1 VAGIV
6 AALLA
11 ATLLLQ
17 WVLKPMLLDQIR
29 ANLQEE
35 LGLVKELAIQRGLP
49 DRGIQRTD
57 VLADR
62 IGRALS
68 RRVTF
73 IAVDGRVLGDSNVSL
88 ERLPHVENHRGRPEV
103 EEALRRGVG
112 WHIRRSA
119 TIGAEFLYVAS
130 VLGDT
135 EAPRLILRLAV
146 PLQRVEGLLRRMR
159 ELVVLAAVASALLSF
174 GLAYL
179 VSRGISRPVAE
190 LTRAAKR
197 LAAGDRTA
205 RIGRYPQNEL
215 GELARSFDRMADVL
229 QEELEAVERARDRLS
244 AVLEGMAEGVMLLDV
259 EGRIVLWNRALEDL
273 LRLELEPRGRTPAE
287 LVRSPELQEAVREIL
302 EGEEQRVLEVR
313 TSTRPQR
320 ILEVHLGRILGREG
334 GAVAVFHDVTEQ
346 RRVEKVRRDF
356 VANVSHEL
364 RTPLSAIRA
373 AVETLLEGA
382 LMDPKFSHHFVEVI
396 GRHTERLQ
404 RLLDDLLDL
413 ARIESGH
420 TPPSME
426 PIRADALM
434 DAAAGTVA
442 SLAQSRGVELIR
454 EPTEEPLVIR
464 GDRRQLEQALV
475 NLLDNAV
482 KYTDPPG
489 RVVLSIRRRDREV
502 HLEVSDTGVGIP
514 EEHIPR
520 IFERFYRVDKA
531 RSRQLGGTGLGLAI
545 VKHIVQAHGGR
556 VEVESTP
563 GKGSTFRVVLPG

>member
-1 VAGIV
+1 
-6 AALLA
+6 
-11 ATLLLQ
+11 
-17 WVLKPMLLDQIR
+17 
-29 ANLQEE
+29 
-35 LGLVKELAIQRGLP
+35 
-49 DRGIQRTD
+49 
-57 VLADR
+57 
-62 IGRALS
+62 
-68 RRVTF
+68 
-73 IAVDGRVLGDSNVSL
+73 
-88 ERLPHVENHRGRPEV
+88 
-103 EEALRRGVG
+103 
-112 WHIRRSA
+112 
-119 TIGAEFLYVAS
+119 
-130 VLGDT
+130 
-135 EAPRLILRLAV
+135 
-146 PLQRVEGLLRRMR
+146 
-159 ELVVLAAVASALLSF
+159 
-174 GLAYL
+174 
-179 VSRGISRPVAE
+179 
-190 LTRAAKR
+190 
-197 LAAGDRTA
+197 
-205 RIGRYPQNEL
+205 
-215 GELARSFDRMADVL
+215 
-229 QEELEAVERARDRLS
+229 
-244 AVLEGMAEGVMLLDV
+244 
-259 EGRIVLWNRALEDL
+259 
-273 LRLELEPRGRTPAE
+273 
-287 LVRSPELQEAVREIL
+287 
-302 EGEEQRVLEVR
+302 
-313 TSTRPQR
+313 
-320 ILEVHLGRILGREG
+320 
-334 GAVAVFHDVTEQ
+334 
-346 RRVEKVRRDF
+346 
-356 VANVSHEL
+356 
-364 RTPLSAIRA
+364 
-373 AVETLLEGA
+373 
-382 LMDPKFSHHFVEVI
+382 MDPKFSHHFVEVI